1 MTAVLRV
8 KNWKRFQHYHDRK
21 PAWIKLH
28 RELLDDM
35 DYHML
40 PLASRALA
48 PMLWLLASEYDGGAI
63 PYSGEQ
69 DLRRIAFRLRAGV
82 GEVREA
88 LSPLIEAGLLV
99 LEGDAQDSGSENQG
113 SSKTNPCPE
122 PGASAALAECEQD
135 ACLERER
142 ETEEETERETERETP
157 LSASRGEPD
166 RVVSADEPDKPPLR
180 PDKRTAEVLEVFAH
194 YRTHHARA
202 HPKPLS
208 SSKEWRAIKARLAEG
223 YTVDDLKRAIDGMH
237 QSPFH
242 QGENDRGRRYD
253 SLELAMR
260 DGSKVRQFLELA
272 EQHANGPPP
281 VLTERERRTV
291 RAAQSWVERHRAAE
305 GGAP

>member
-1 MTAVLRV
+1 MSAVLRV
-8 KNWKRFQHYHDRK
+8 HNWQRFQHYRDRK

-35 DYHML
+35 DFHML

-48 PMLWLLASEYDGGAI
+48 PMIWLLASEYDGGAI

-82 GEVREA
+82 DEVREA
-88 LSPLIEAGLLV
+88 LSPLIEAGLLI
-99 LEGDAQDSGSENQG
+99 LEDGAQDSGSENPG
-113 SSKTNPCPE
+113 SSEAKPRPE
-122 PGASAALAECEQD
+122 PAASTALAECKQS

-142 ETEEETERETERETP
+142 ETEEERETETERETT
-157 LSASRGEPD
+157 LSVSHGEPD
-166 RVVSADEPDKPPLR
+166 RAVSSDEPDKPLPK
-180 PDKRTAEVLEVFAH
+180 PDKRAAEVLEVFAH

-260 DGSKVRQFLELA
+260 DGSRVRQFLELA

-305 GGAP
+305 GGAS